1 MAAGPG
7 AVRRTE
13 GNGEKDRRGEAV
25 SVAEVEKALASMP
38 VKQKR
43 EVAEWLLSQIEDQI
57 PADFFI
63 GLRQAKEGK
72 TVLMEEALNNPP
84 PA

>member
-1 MAAGPG
+1 M
-7 AVRRTE
+7 
-13 GNGEKDRRGEAV
+13 

-38 VKQKR
+38 AKQKR
-43 EVAEWLLSQIEDQI
+43 EVAEWLLGQIEDQI

-84 PA
+84 PP

>member
-1 MAAGPG
+1 
-7 AVRRTE
+7 
-13 GNGEKDRRGEAV
+13 V

-72 TVLMEEALNNPP
+72 TVLMEEVLREVVT
-84 PA
+84 

>member
-1 MAAGPG
+1 M
-7 AVRRTE
+7 
-13 GNGEKDRRGEAV
+13 
-25 SVAEVEKALASMP
+25 SIAEVEKALASMP

>member
-1 MAAGPG
+1 M
-7 AVRRTE
+7 
-13 GNGEKDRRGEAV
+13 

-57 PADFFI
+57 PAYFFI

>member
-1 MAAGPG
+1 M
-7 AVRRTE
+7 
-13 GNGEKDRRGEAV
+13 

-38 VKQKR
+38 AKQKR
-43 EVAEWLLSQIEDQI
+43 EVAEWLLGQIEDQI

-63 GLRQAKEGK
+63 GLCQAKEGK

>member
-1 MAAGPG
+1 
-7 AVRRTE
+7 
-13 GNGEKDRRGEAV
+13 
-25 SVAEVEKALASMP
+25 MP
-38 VKQKR
+38 AKQKR
-43 EVAEWLLSQIEDQI
+43 EVAEWLLGQIEDQI

-84 PA
+84 PE

>member
-1 MAAGPG
+1 
-7 AVRRTE
+7 
-13 GNGEKDRRGEAV
+13 
-25 SVAEVEKALASMP
+25 MP
-38 VKQKR
+38 ARQKR